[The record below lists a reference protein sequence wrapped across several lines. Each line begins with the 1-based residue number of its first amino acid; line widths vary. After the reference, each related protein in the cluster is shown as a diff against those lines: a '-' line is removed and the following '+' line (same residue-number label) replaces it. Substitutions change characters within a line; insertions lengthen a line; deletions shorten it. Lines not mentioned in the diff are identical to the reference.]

1 MIQIRKLRNNIPV
14 IYEEIRGMKSIS
26 FGIFVKM
33 GSALE
38 NKTNNGISHV
48 IEHMLFKGTSKHNV
62 KELADIMSDFGGGI
76 NAYTAKEVTSFYG
89 RVLNEDAQSAFE
101 LMAEML
107 FDSEFGEKELSR
119 EKHVIIDEIDLY
131 DDSAEDVCHE
141 LLQKKIWRDSPY
153 GYIISGSRSNVRSF
167 TRDMI
172 VDCWKKNYVPD
183 NMVISVA
190 GGMEPEELIDCLEK
204 CFGEVPCSGA
214 ENQYPAVE
222 YRQSFLYRNKDTEQV
237 HMNIAFDNVSS
248 SHPDRFP
255 MCIINAALGGNLNS
269 RLFLRIREE
278 MGLTYSIY
286 SYSSSFNSGG
296 LFHIYASMNP
306 NQTAKVLEG
315 IYDVVCDFVN
325 NGMSDEELASV
336 KKQLR
341 TEMILSGESA
351 TARMNSNAKSYMV
364 LGRVEDLDETIDMI
378 NRTTKKDIDKC
389 LNEYLDINKCSLA
402 LIGDLN
408 DNNIKAL
415 KKIWRNKQP

>member
-1 MIQIRKLRNNIPV
+1 MIQIQKLKNNIPV

-38 NKTNNGISHV
+38 NKADNGISHV

-89 RVLNEDAQSAFE
+89 RVLNEDVESAFE

-107 FDSEFGEKELSR
+107 FDSVFDEKELSK
-119 EKHVIIDEIDLY
+119 EKRVIIDEIDLY

-167 TRDMI
+167 SRNTI

-183 NMVISVA
+183 NMVVSVA
-190 GGMEPEELIDCLEK
+190 GGIASDVLFKCLEK
-204 CFGEVPCSGA
+204 CFGNIECAGRKN
-214 ENQYPAVE
+214 EYPLPE
-222 YRQSFLYRNKDTEQV
+222 YRKSFLYKNKDTEQV
-237 HMNIAFDNVSS
+237 HMNIAFNNISS
-248 SHPDRFP
+248 EHPDRFP

-269 RLFLRIREE
+269 RLFLKIREE

-286 SYSSSFNSGG
+286 SYSSSFNKGG

-306 NQTAKVLEG
+306 NQAARVLEG
-315 IYDVVCDFVN
+315 VYNVVGDFVK
-325 NGMSDEELASV
+325 NGMSDEELATV

-364 LGRVEDLDETIDMI
+364 LGRVEPLDETLDMI
-378 NRTTKKDIDKC
+378 SSTTKKDIDKC
-389 LNEYLDINKCSLA
+389 LKEYLDVNKCSLA

-408 DNNIKAL
+408 DNSIKTL
-415 KKIWRNKQP
+415 KKIWNNK

>member
-1 MIQIRKLRNNIPV
+1 MIKIQKLRNDIPV
-14 IYEEIRGMKSIS
+14 IYEDVPGMKSTS

-38 NKTNNGISHV
+38 TKENSGISHV
-48 IEHMLFKGTSKHNV
+48 IEHMLFKGTSGHNV
-62 KELADIMSDFGGGI
+62 KELADIMSDYGGGI

-89 RVLNEDAQSAFE
+89 RVLNEDVESAFE

-107 FDSEFGEKELSR
+107 FDSVFGDKELAK

-141 LLQKKIWRDSPY
+141 LLQKKVWKNSPY

-167 TRDMI
+167 TREKI
-172 VDCWKKNYVPD
+172 VECWKTNYVPD

-190 GGMEPEELIDCLEK
+190 GGIDEESLYECLERN
-204 CFGEVPCSGA
+204 FGSVERA
-214 ENQYPAVE
+214 NRENEYPTPE
-222 YRQSFLYRNKDTEQV
+222 YEQSFLYKNKDTEQV
-237 HMNIAFDNVSS
+237 HMNIAFNNIPS
-248 SHPDRFP
+248 SHPDRYP

-286 SYSSSFNSGG
+286 SYSSSFNGGG

-306 NQTAKVLEG
+306 NQSVRVLEG
-315 IYDVVCDFVN
+315 IYDVIKDFTEK
-325 NGMSDEELASV
+325 GMSEEELATV

-378 NRTTKKDIDKC
+378 CKTTKKDIDKC
-389 LNEYLDINKCSLA
+389 LKEYLDINKCSLA

-408 DNNIKAL
+408 DSSIKTL
-415 KKIWRNKQP
+415 KKIWSNK

>member
-1 MIQIRKLRNNIPV
+1 MIKIQKLRNNIPV
-14 IYEEIRGMKSIS
+14 IYEDVPGMKSTS

-38 NKTNNGISHV
+38 TKENNGISHV

-62 KELADIMSDFGGGI
+62 KELADIMSDYGGGI

-89 RVLNEDAQSAFE
+89 RVLNEDVESAFE

-107 FDSEFGEKELSR
+107 FDSVFGEKELSK

-141 LLQKKIWRDSPY
+141 LLQKKIWKNSPY

-167 TRDMI
+167 SRDRI
-172 VDCWKKNYVPD
+172 VECWKKNYVPD

-190 GGMEPEELIDCLEK
+190 GGISEKSLYECLEK
-204 CFGEVPCSGA
+204 SFGSVECVDRRN
-214 ENQYPAVE
+214 EYPIPE
-222 YRQSFLYRNKDTEQV
+222 YEQSFLYKSKDTEQV
-237 HMNIAFDNVSS
+237 HMNIAFNNIPS
-248 SHPDRFP
+248 SHPHRYP

-269 RLFLRIREE
+269 RLFLKIREE

-286 SYSSSFNSGG
+286 SYSSSFNGGG

-306 NQTAKVLEG
+306 SQASKVLEG
-315 IYDVVCDFVN
+315 VYEVIKEFMET
-325 NGMSDEELASV
+325 GMNEEELATV

-378 NRTTKKDIDKC
+378 NKTAKKDVDKC
-389 LNEYLDINKCSLA
+389 LKEYLDINKCSLA

-408 DNNIKAL
+408 DSSIKTI
-415 KKIWRNKQP
+415 KNIWRNK